1 MEYAQSKEG
10 AVLLN
15 VAARNDLPE
24 RAQKLNALFLAAEA
38 QAPALEEGDQIPS
51 SPTTPTTDKTRARVD
66 AMHSYLQ
73 TAS

>member
-1 MEYAQSKEG
+1 MEYAQPKEG

-15 VAARNDLPE
+15 MAARNDQPE